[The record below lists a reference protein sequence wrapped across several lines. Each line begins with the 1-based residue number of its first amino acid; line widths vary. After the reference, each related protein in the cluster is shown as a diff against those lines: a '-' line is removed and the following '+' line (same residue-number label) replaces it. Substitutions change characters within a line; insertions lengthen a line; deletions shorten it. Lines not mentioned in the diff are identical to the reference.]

1 MSAGGLE
8 VFLSALVAAPC
19 GGGLK
24 QFPFIL
30 TQRSFGRVAHEN
42 QPFHHFFLIN
52 PRSVVSIEGSGAISE
67 GSGTVSER
75 SFSISKGSFAAPEG
89 SEMISEH
96 SFSISERS
104 IAVPERSFGA
114 FAHDFWS
121 FFGRAILASRL
132 AGCSST

>member
-8 VFLSALVAAPC
+8 VFLSALVASPC

-67 GSGTVSER
+67 GSGTVSE
-75 SFSISKGSFAAPEG
+75 
-89 SEMISEH
+89 H